1 MTNIT
6 DITLKFTPYSR
17 AKLQFI
23 CDHYDHEVG
32 AMGIAATADPFL
44 VTDLFI
50 PKQKCS
56 PVFVEMD
63 SSDIA
68 DSLFMTYCDPDGPHK
83 LKPHQ
88 VGRIF
93 IHTHPTGCLDP
104 SPHDETIFA
113 ESFGSMPWAMMVIL
127 PKGGRLYA
135 RVRVSLGN
143 DINLQMR
150 VADDLILTTDFKG
163 ADHAAWKAEIDPKIT
178 EEVFTTTITEFPKP
192 GYKGTTRL
200 PSGYWGKQ
208 LSKKQQKRA
217 ARAAAQR
224 EAAERQETIED
235 AAKNVVAQGEEELS
249 NIPFPFQQ
257 DSRTTIETEDNSLIS
272 SSKYVDAI
280 YSEAGLRWV
289 PPCTA
294 ERIAYLK
301 DFGFTH
307 VIDDVKHTERFTIP
321 RGDTFYDLSFKQ
333 AWAFVD
339 EEENLVAEREDF
351 ERAMH
356 ISTHMRKYGDLL
368 CTGDYIT
375 NTYKKVKADCLW
387 QLKGST
393 DASDALVLTR
403 DEMLIAEQVV
413 AGKLTADEALNR
425 IPDVVDEQEV
435 IDSGGVFMEYCSS
448 VPEPTTRTQTEEE
461 YMLLL
466 GEQ

>member
-6 DITLKFTPYSR
+6 DIKLKFTPYSR

-32 AMGIAATADPFL
+32 AMGIAETADPFL

-63 SSDIA
+63 PSDLA
-68 DSLFMTYCDPDGPHK
+68 DSMFMTYCDPDGPHK

-113 ESFGSMPWAMMVIL
+113 ESFGSQPWAMMVIL

-135 RVRVSLGN
+135 RVRVALGN

-150 VADDLILTTDFKG
+150 IPDEMVITTDFKG

-178 EEVFTTTITEFPKP
+178 SDVFTYQGTSDAKP
-192 GYKGTTRL
+192 GYKGIVKL
-200 PSGYWGKQ
+200 PSGYWGKR
-208 LSKKQQKRA
+208 LSKKQLKRA
-217 ARAAAQR
+217 ARAAAR
-224 EAAERQETIED
+224 EGAAQRQETIEE
-235 AAKNVVAQGEEELS
+235 AAKNIAVQGEEELS
-249 NIPFPFQQ
+249 NIPFPFQHDTQQ
-257 DSRTTIETEDNSLIS
+257 DADGDSLIA

-280 YSEAGLRWV
+280 YSELALRWV

-294 ERIAYLK
+294 ERIEYLK
-301 DFGFTH
+301 SFGFTH
-307 VIDDVKHTERFTIP
+307 VIDDEKHTERFTIP
-321 RGDTFYDLSFKQ
+321 RGDTFFDLPFKQ
-333 AWAFVD
+333 AWAFV
-339 EEENLVAEREDF
+339 EEEEGLAAEREDF

-356 ISTHMRKYGDLL
+356 ISTHMRKYGDVL
-368 CTGDYIT
+368 CTGDFVT
-375 NTYKKVKADCLW
+375 NTYKKVRADCLW

-413 AGKLTADEALNR
+413 AGTLTADEALNR

-435 IDSGGVFMEYCSS
+435 IESNGVFTEYCAST
-448 VPEPTTRTQTEEE
+448 PEPTTRTQTEEE
-461 YMLLL
+461 YLLML
-466 GEQ
+466 GEN